1 VASITGRVEVNLTV
15 RDPVASAAWYAELLG
30 LRTRYDYTSDD
41 GHMRYVCLFD
51 PSSSL
56 VLCLVGHVENAGE
69 PFSEFRTGLDHWAA
83 EDHSCAAR
91 RRGYPPE
98 GLAKCLVP
106 ERLTGIGRRR

>member
-1 VASITGRVEVNLTV
+1 
-15 RDPVASAAWYAELLG
+15 
-30 LRTRYDYTSDD
+30 
-41 GHMRYVCLFD
+41 MRYVCLFD

-69 PFSEFRTGLDHWAA
+69 PFSEP